1 MLEMSFVESVD
12 PVEEADM
19 YGVLSRV
26 PAPVEMYDALHAE
39 VLRRGDG
46 KGDGLL
52 FHVARATDDGF
63 EVVEV
68 WESREQ
74 FERFN
79 RDVVLPVVTDL
90 APGAPPPTTGQGYVE
105 FEVRG
110 LVVPS
115 AGIYD

>member
-1 MLEMSFVESVD
+1 
-12 PVEEADM
+12 M

-39 VLRRGDG
+39 VLRRGEG

-68 WESREQ
+68 WESREH

-79 RDVVLPVVTDL
+79 RNVVGPVMADL
-90 APGAPPPTTGQGYVE
+90 APGPPPAPGQGYDE

-110 LVVPS
+110 LVLPS
-115 AGIYD
+115 AGIYH

>member
-1 MLEMSFVESVD
+1 
-12 PVEEADM
+12 M

-39 VLRRGDG
+39 VLRRGEG
-46 KGDGLL
+46 QGDGLL

-63 EVVEV
+63 EIVEV
-68 WESREQ
+68 WESREH

-79 RDVVLPVVTDL
+79 RDVVGPVMADL
-90 APGAPPPTTGQGYVE
+90 VPGPPPTPGQGYDE

-110 LVVPS
+110 LVLPS
-115 AGIYD
+115 AGIYH